1 MFFLFIHQAC
11 SIDSILMQRNSAL
24 RNQALAYLNE
34 LGTCL
39 DAVYSSLL
47 VEGDAVNYV
56 AGGDKYLGRNVK

>member
-1 MFFLFIHQAC
+1 
-11 SIDSILMQRNSAL
+11 MQRNSAL

-47 VEGDAVNYV
+47 VEEDAVNYV
-56 AGGDKYLGRNVK
+56 AGGEKYLGRNVK